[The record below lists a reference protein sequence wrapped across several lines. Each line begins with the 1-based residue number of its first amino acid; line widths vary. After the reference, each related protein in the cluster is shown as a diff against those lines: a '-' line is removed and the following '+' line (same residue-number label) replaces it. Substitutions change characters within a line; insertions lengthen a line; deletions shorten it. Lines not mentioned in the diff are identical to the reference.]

1 MVLFFRVVTITIL
14 IAYAIYMY
22 RDIIKHKEKDS
33 FFHMILYG
41 IMGFVL
47 NLLDTLGVGSNA
59 TQMAFFK
66 LTKLSP
72 DDHLPANGN
81 VIFAIPV
88 GVEFL
93 LFLDIVEV
101 DTVTLITMLVSSV
114 LGAIVGAR
122 IVSRLPVNTLRKIL
136 AVILPCVAVILI
148 CKLNGFGP
156 FGMMGEEIGLTG
168 GKLVIGIVV
177 NFVLGALMTCGV
189 GLYAPCMA
197 LCALLGMNISVA
209 FPIMMGSCAFLMPP
223 ASVEFVKSGKYNR
236 PAAAIATITGIFGVL
251 AAYYIVK
258 SMPITLLTWI
268 VAAVLIYM
276 SISFILTLK
285 KEK

>member
-72 DDHLPANGN
+72 DEHLPANGN

-223 ASVEFVKSGKYNR
+223 ASV
-236 PAAAIATITGIFGVL
+236 
-251 AAYYIVK
+251 
-258 SMPITLLTWI
+258 
-268 VAAVLIYM
+268 
-276 SISFILTLK
+276 
-285 KEK
+285 

>member
-1 MVLFFRVVTITIL
+1 
-14 IAYAIYMY
+14 MY

-156 FGMMGEEIGLTG
+156 FGMMGGR
-168 GKLVIGIVV
+168 K
-177 NFVLGALMTCGV
+177 
-189 GLYAPCMA
+189 
-197 LCALLGMNISVA
+197 
-209 FPIMMGSCAFLMPP
+209 
-223 ASVEFVKSGKYNR
+223 
-236 PAAAIATITGIFGVL
+236 
-251 AAYYIVK
+251 
-258 SMPITLLTWI
+258 
-268 VAAVLIYM
+268 
-276 SISFILTLK
+276 
-285 KEK
+285 

>member
-72 DDHLPANGN
+72 DEHLPANGN

-114 LGAIVGAR
+114 LGAIVRGEDCQQAAGEYLEKDPGCHTALRSGDSDLQVKRIRSFWHDGGRNRTYGRQAR
-122 IVSRLPVNTLRKIL
+122 YRHCSQFCIRSIDDLRGR
-136 AVILPCVAVILI
+136 AI
-148 CKLNGFGP
+148 CT
-156 FGMMGEEIGLTG
+156 I
-168 GKLVIGIVV
+168 
-177 NFVLGALMTCGV
+177 
-189 GLYAPCMA
+189 MA

-276 SISFILTLK
+276 SISFVLTLK